1 MSWLTQIHD
10 KVIDRS
16 DLHEVL
22 SPLKKSELKIA
33 FTNGCFDILH
43 KGHVEYLAQAAD
55 LADVLVLGLN
65 SDASVR
71 RQGKGEERPINAEDS
86 RATVLSALA
95 FIDVIV
101 IFDED
106 TPELLIK
113 EVGPDVLVKGA
124 DYDPAESDPKSKK
137 YVVGRESVLANGGE
151 VKVIDLVPGFSTTNI
166 VNKLQK

>member
-1 MSWLTQIHD
+1 MEWLNQIRE
-10 KVIDRS
+10 KIVDRS
-16 DLHEVL
+16 DLHAVL
-22 SPLKKSELKIA
+22 DPIRKSGLSIA

-65 SDASVR
+65 SDDSVR
-71 RQGKGEERPINAEDS
+71 RLEKGDDRPVNSQDA
-86 RATVLSALA
+86 RAAVLSALG

-106 TPELLIK
+106 TPEQLIK
-113 EVGPDVLVKGA
+113 EVHPNVLIKGA
-124 DYDPAESDPKSKK
+124 DYDPQEADPSSKK
-137 YVVGRESVLANGGE
+137 YVVGRESVLAAGGE

-166 VNKLQK
+166 VNKLKK